1 MNSVL
6 KDIDTPL
13 LSEPYCFNSEPNHAS
28 GGVSR
33 LNLYVII
40 ELKFRLIFQVK
51 DHEIIEWCGGK
62 TFNHYESTL
71 LGLLVI

>member
-6 KDIDTPL
+6 KDIDTPE
-13 LSEPYCFNSEPNHAS
+13 LSEPYGFNSEPNHAS

-40 ELKFRLIFQVK
+40 ELKFRFILLVK
-51 DHEIIEWCGGK
+51 D
-62 TFNHYESTL
+62 N
-71 LGLLVI
+71 